1 MNTELR
7 AIMNFLLDTQDAIR
21 KLLPDTPQRKRL
33 AVKLADAAAIIAVA
47 GRDIAVEQLD
57 KDSSCVMCQKEDATH
72 TRAVAHNA
80 AQQQVNEKEVSA

>member
-7 AIMNFLLDTQDAIR
+7 GLLNALYEMQDTIR

-57 KDSSCVMCQKEDATH
+57 KEDVIH
-72 TRAVAHNA
+72 TRAVAFNA
-80 AQQQVNEKEVSA
+80 AQQRVNEKEVSA

>member
-1 MNTELR
+1 
-7 AIMNFLLDTQDAIR
+7 MNFLLDTQDAIR

-57 KDSSCVMCQKEDATH
+57 KEDAIH
-72 TRAVAHNA
+72 TRAVAHAA
-80 AQQQVNEKEVSA
+80 AQQLVNEKEIGA